1 MASTNGTPEN
11 GVDPA
16 SLYADDLAA
25 GPRSSP
31 VDHLHTLWRG
41 KWLILGLVLLFGG
54 AAYLYYQSQ
63 PRQYRATTALLLN
76 ESDRPEG
83 MTEFL
88 PVPPQNR
95 IGRELYFLSNSQ
107 VFARRVARELTT
119 RVDSL
124 ATGSGPS
131 LLRTQGGRPR
141 SAAAL
146 AARLPGAVRVQRDA
160 QNVPALRIQVTSTR
174 PEEAAMVANT
184 YAEVYRDR
192 LRRTSSARMRTTRQ
206 FLQRQKEQ
214 LEDQLRALEDSIA
227 ARVRASGQLGLLS
240 PADSGLGIVGEANQL
255 AGKISE
261 LRRTREE
268 VRLDLQMERAL
279 LDSAEARLRRIRP
292 NLADR
297 AASTT
302 PERLRQTHQEIAA
315 LETDIRTIEARNA
328 SLAPDMQAKV
338 EQMQARV
345 ETLRERA
352 NRLAKEYVDQS
363 LSTDAINP
371 LGGTEGG
378 SLSPVVDLK
387 QQITER
393 RIAITRLSAKLEVL
407 NERLQENRAALR
419 DAPDQT
425 LARLRRRKNTTKELF
440 VSLTQS
446 LQRAQVSEESTPEQA
461 SVIQRADPPATP
473 IAPEIW
479 STVLLAT
486 LMGGVGG
493 CGLVLLYDRFDDI
506 VEAPD
511 DLEPS
516 PDALFGTIPEWE
528 APMVPAAEDGEE
540 DWPGVAAPFSP
551 AAEAYRHVAT
561 NVRLGVPH
569 SVSTLLVTSPGA
581 REGKTTTAAN
591 LGVALSEAG
600 RDVLLVDA
608 DLQGPS
614 LHRMFGTE
622 RTPGLTDRLAEAHRG
637 VRLLRDPQ
645 HSGGDG
651 QAVPRVP
658 DGEAPEGPLSE
669 THQQQAGRLGLL
681 TAGAE
686 VPRPAL
692 LLQEDHVRPLL
703 RALTDEW
710 DVVLFDTPPTLLY
723 DDAFRL
729 ASLTDLVLLLAAAGE
744 TRRSAFRDVRTR
756 LDTVSPH
763 GVAALLNRH
772 RATPGTSY
780 GYSYYSY
787 ASYPEERTDRDEW
800 TRRVSRGVRRLVKG

>member
-11 GVDPA
+11 GVDAA

-31 VDHLHTLWRG
+31 VDHLRTLWRG
-41 KWLILGLVLLFGG
+41 KWLILGLVLLVGG

-83 MTEFL
+83 MAEFL
-88 PVPPQNR
+88 PVQPQNR
-95 IGRELYFLSNSQ
+95 IGRELYFLRHSQ
-107 VFARRVARELTT
+107 VLARTVARELTS
-119 RVDSL
+119 RVDSS
-124 ATGSGPS
+124 AAGGPS
-131 LLRTQGGRPR
+131 LLRTRSGRLR

-146 AARLPGAVRVQRDA
+146 AARLPGAVRVRRDA

-174 PEEAAMVANT
+174 PEEAARVANT

-192 LRRTSSARMRTTRQ
+192 LRRTSSARMRTTRR
-206 FLQRQKEQ
+206 FLQRQKKELQ
-214 LEDQLRALEDSIA
+214 AQLRALEDSIA
-227 ARVRASGQLGLLS
+227 ARVRSSGELGLLS
-240 PADSGLGIVGEANQL
+240 PADSGRGIVGEANQL

-315 LETDIRTIEARNA
+315 LEADIRTIEARNA
-328 SLAPDMQAKV
+328 SLSPDMEAKV
-338 EQMQARV
+338 EQMRARV

-352 NRLAKEYVDQS
+352 NRLATEYVDQS

-371 LGGTEGG
+371 LGGAEGG

-387 QQITER
+387 QQTTEH

-407 NERLQENRAALR
+407 NERLTENRAALR
-419 DAPDQT
+419 DSPDRT

-440 VSLTQS
+440 VSLTKS
-446 LQRAQVSEESTPEQA
+446 LQRAKVSEESTPEQA
-461 SVIQRADPPATP
+461 SVIRRAAPPSTP

-479 STVLLAT
+479 SKVLLAT

-511 DLEPS
+511 DLEQD

-528 APMVPAAEDGEE
+528 AEMVPAAEGDAA

-561 NVRLGVPH
+561 NVRLGVPR
-569 SVSTLLVTSPGA
+569 SVSTMLVTSPGA

-614 LHRMFGTE
+614 LHRVFGVE
-622 RTPGLTDRLAEAHRG
+622 RTPGLTDRLAEAHEG
-637 VRLLRDPQ
+637 VRLLRAQ
-645 HSGGDG
+645 
-651 QAVPRVP
+651 QASDERRIPHGP
-658 DGEAPEGPLSE
+658 DGDAPEGPFSE

-681 TAGAE
+681 AAGAD

-703 RALTDEW
+703 WALTDEW

-744 TRRSAFRDVRTR
+744 THHSAFRDVRRR

-772 RATPGTSY
+772 HATPGTSY

-787 ASYPEERTDRDEW
+787 ASYPEGRADRAPW

>member
-1 MASTNGTPEN
+1 
-11 GVDPA
+11 
-16 SLYADDLAA
+16 
-25 GPRSSP
+25 
-31 VDHLHTLWRG
+31 
-41 KWLILGLVLLFGG
+41 
-54 AAYLYYQSQ
+54 
-63 PRQYRATTALLLN
+63 
-76 ESDRPEG
+76 
-83 MTEFL
+83 
-88 PVPPQNR
+88 
-95 IGRELYFLSNSQ
+95 
-107 VFARRVARELTT
+107 
-119 RVDSL
+119 
-124 ATGSGPS
+124 
-131 LLRTQGGRPR
+131 
-141 SAAAL
+141 
-146 AARLPGAVRVQRDA
+146 
-160 QNVPALRIQVTSTR
+160 
-174 PEEAAMVANT
+174 
-184 YAEVYRDR
+184 
-192 LRRTSSARMRTTRQ
+192 
-206 FLQRQKEQ
+206 
-214 LEDQLRALEDSIA
+214 
-227 ARVRASGQLGLLS
+227 
-240 PADSGLGIVGEANQL
+240 
-255 AGKISE
+255 
-261 LRRTREE
+261 
-268 VRLDLQMERAL
+268 
-279 LDSAEARLRRIRP
+279 
-292 NLADR
+292 
-297 AASTT
+297 
-302 PERLRQTHQEIAA
+302 
-315 LETDIRTIEARNA
+315 
-328 SLAPDMQAKV
+328 
-338 EQMQARV
+338 
-345 ETLRERA
+345 
-352 NRLAKEYVDQS
+352 
-363 LSTDAINP
+363 
-371 LGGTEGG
+371 
-378 SLSPVVDLK
+378 
-387 QQITER
+387 
-393 RIAITRLSAKLEVL
+393 
-407 NERLQENRAALR
+407 
-419 DAPDQT
+419 
-425 LARLRRRKNTTKELF
+425 
-440 VSLTQS
+440 
-446 LQRAQVSEESTPEQA
+446 
-461 SVIQRADPPATP
+461 
-473 IAPEIW
+473 
-479 STVLLAT
+479 VLLAT

-614 LHRMFGTE
+614 LHRMFG
-622 RTPGLTDRLAEAHRG
+622 
-637 VRLLRDPQ
+637 
-645 HSGGDG
+645 
-651 QAVPRVP
+651 
-658 DGEAPEGPLSE
+658 
-669 THQQQAGRLGLL
+669 
-681 TAGAE
+681 AE

-787 ASYPEERTDRDEW
+787 ASYPEEGTDRAEW

>member
-11 GVDPA
+11 GVDAA
-16 SLYADDLAA
+16 SLYADDLEA
-25 GPRSSP
+25 GSRSSP
-31 VDHLHTLWRG
+31 VDHLRTLWRG

-76 ESDRPEG
+76 ESDRPER
-83 MTEFL
+83 MAEFL
-88 PVPPQNR
+88 PVQPQNR
-95 IGRELYFLSNSQ
+95 IGRELYFLGNSQ
-107 VFARRVARELTT
+107 VFARTVARALTS

-124 ATGSGPS
+124 ASGTGPS
-131 LLRTQGGRPR
+131 LLRTRSGQPR
-141 SAAAL
+141 SAVAL
-146 AARLPGAVRVQRDA
+146 AARLPGAVRVRRDA
-160 QNVPALRIQVTSTR
+160 QNVPALRIQVTSTH

-206 FLQRQKEQ
+206 FLQRQKKE
-214 LEDQLRALEDSIA
+214 LHAQLRALEDSIA

-240 PADSGLGIVGEANQL
+240 PADSGLGIVGETNQL

-302 PERLRQTHQEIAA
+302 PERLRQSHQNIAA
-315 LETDIRTIEARNA
+315 LEADLRTIEARNA
-328 SLAPDMQAKV
+328 SLSPGMQAKV
-338 EQMQARV
+338 KQMRARV
-345 ETLRERA
+345 DTLRDRA
-352 NRLAKEYVDQS
+352 NRLATEYVDQS

-407 NERLQENRAALR
+407 NERLAENRIALR
-419 DAPDQT
+419 DSPDQT

-440 VSLTQS
+440 VSLTKS

-461 SVIQRADPPATP
+461 SVIQRAAPPSTP

-479 STVLLAT
+479 SKVLLAT

-493 CGLVLLYDRFDDI
+493 CGLVLIYDRFDDI

-511 DLEPS
+511 DLEQA

-528 APMVPAAEDGEE
+528 AKMVPPGERE
-540 DWPGVAAPFSP
+540 EADWPGVAAPFSP

-561 NVRLGVPH
+561 NVRLGVP
-569 SVSTLLVTSPGA
+569 TRSP
-581 REGKTTTAAN
+581 RC
-591 LGVALSEAG
+591 S
-600 RDVLLVDA
+600 
-608 DLQGPS
+608 
-614 LHRMFGTE
+614 
-622 RTPGLTDRLAEAHRG
+622 
-637 VRLLRDPQ
+637 
-645 HSGGDG
+645 
-651 QAVPRVP
+651 
-658 DGEAPEGPLSE
+658 
-669 THQQQAGRLGLL
+669 
-681 TAGAE
+681 
-686 VPRPAL
+686 
-692 LLQEDHVRPLL
+692 
-703 RALTDEW
+703 
-710 DVVLFDTPPTLLY
+710 
-723 DDAFRL
+723 
-729 ASLTDLVLLLAAAGE
+729 
-744 TRRSAFRDVRTR
+744 
-756 LDTVSPH
+756 
-763 GVAALLNRH
+763 
-772 RATPGTSY
+772 
-780 GYSYYSY
+780 
-787 ASYPEERTDRDEW
+787 
-800 TRRVSRGVRRLVKG
+800 